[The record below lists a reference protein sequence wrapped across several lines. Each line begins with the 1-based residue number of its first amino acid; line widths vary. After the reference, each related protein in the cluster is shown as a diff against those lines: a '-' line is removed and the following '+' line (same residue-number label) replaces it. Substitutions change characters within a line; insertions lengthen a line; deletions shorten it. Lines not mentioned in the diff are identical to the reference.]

1 MTLCTPATSPPL
13 ALGLLLAGCG
23 DDGDA
28 STGQASTDD
37 AATIPNSSTSDSP
50 TGDATHW
57 VAQFGVYAI
66 SQTYAD

>member
-1 MTLCTPATSPPL
+1 MHPRDLAPL